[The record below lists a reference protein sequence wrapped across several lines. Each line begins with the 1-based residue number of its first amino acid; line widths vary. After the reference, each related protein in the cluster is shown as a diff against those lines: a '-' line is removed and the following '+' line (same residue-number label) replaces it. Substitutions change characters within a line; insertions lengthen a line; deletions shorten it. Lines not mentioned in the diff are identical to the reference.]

1 MLTGFEVF
9 KFTDGTVNNN
19 DAIRLVDDL
28 FYYSKYHD
36 VWNAHVDADAH
47 FVSFGRHEGRDPNVF
62 FSTVVYRS
70 ANPDVAA
77 AGVNPLDH
85 FDAAGWL
92 EGRVPSIHF
101 DPAQYLAANPDVA
114 AAGVNPLRHY
124 LQFGYQEGRQ
134 PFAATELVAAN
145 GFDFVYYL
153 NHNPDVA
160 AAGVDPFQHFQ
171 TFGWQEG
178 RNPNA
183 LFDTNGYLSTYGD
196 VAAAHVNPLD
206 HYNQFGWHEGR
217 DPSVGFDTTSY
228 LAAYAGRGGGAA
240 SIRSRISSSS
250 ASTRAARPSR
260 TACGGSKGREQVR
273 EPLIACGMSGFV
285 ACAGL
290 CKAGR
295 MGLARAAMRRAS
307 RIVRRPSKILGHE
320 CDYTARLE
328 ERVLKYD
335 LLLLPGHFEHSFK
348 RRIGVSDE
356 GNQVLSP
363 RPPPPGQPAI
373 LFRTAWCRVV
383 LKVLVP
389 VAGKPTISVLGA
401 QFIGTRSVAIFKG
414 DSFK

>member
-1 MLTGFEVF
+1 MIDGPGGSSHTVLTGFEVF
-9 KFTDGTVNNN
+9 EFTDGTVNNN

-47 FVSFGRHEGRDPNVF
+47 FVSFGRDEGRDPNAF

-114 AAGVNPLRHY
+114 AAASIRCGIISSSAIRK
-124 LQFGYQEGRQ
+124 
-134 PFAATELVAAN
+134 AASRSPPTELIGAN

-171 TFGWQEG
+171 TVGWQEG

-183 LFDTNGYLSTYGD
+183 LFDTNGYLATYGD

-206 HYNQFGWHEGR
+206 HYNTFGWHEGR
-217 DPSVGFDTTSY
+217 DPSPGFDTTDY
-228 LAAYAGRGGGAA
+228 LAAYADVAA
-240 SIRSRISSSS
+240 
-250 ASTRAARPSR
+250 AARQS
-260 TACGGSKGREQVR
+260 
-273 EPLIACGMSGFV
+273 
-285 ACAGL
+285 
-290 CKAGR
+290 
-295 MGLARAAMRRAS
+295 ARAFPPVRHPRGPLALRGRR
-307 RIVRRPSKILGHE
+307 VG
-320 CDYTARLE
+320 
-328 ERVLKYD
+328 
-335 LLLLPGHFEHSFK
+335 
-348 RRIGVSDE
+348 
-356 GNQVLSP
+356 
-363 RPPPPGQPAI
+363 
-373 LFRTAWCRVV
+373 
-383 LKVLVP
+383 
-389 VAGKPTISVLGA
+389 
-401 QFIGTRSVAIFKG
+401 VAIRAQRIAHA
-414 DSFK
+414 